1 MLPAVQF
8 HDQPRRVA
16 VEVGDVRSD
25 RVLPAE
31 AMPAQTLAAQEG
43 PDPPLGVGAG
53 LSQLAGELDESSVGH
68 RTIYRYSF
76 SRPHPCPPPEYRER
90 ERGYL
95 PSLGVAWEGQI
106 GSPPLP
112 VLRGRAGVGASY
124 ARGAKA

>member
-1 MLPAVQF
+1 RDGLRIRMLPAVQF

-31 AMPAQTLAAQEG
+31 AIPAQTLAAEVR

-68 RTIYRYSF
+68 RSTRS
-76 SRPHPCPPPEYRER
+76 SVSPHPRRPHPYPPPEYRER
-90 ERGYL
+90 E
-95 PSLGVAWEGQI
+95 
-106 GSPPLP
+106 
-112 VLRGRAGVGASY
+112 
-124 ARGAKA
+124 